1 MAYLDFEHSYVGQL
15 RKAVGN
21 RRLITPAARAV
32 IFNSEGQVLLVR
44 RSDNGEWV
52 MPAGSMELGESIY
65 DCLKR
70 EVREE
75 AGLEVLS
82 ARPMAMYTAP
92 RYHFTNAYGGEHQMF
107 TVVFLVEDWTGEV
120 QKETDE
126 TVDARFFDLDD
137 LPPIPALFQET
148 LEDVQAFTG
157 ELILK

>member
-1 MAYLDFEHSYVGQL
+1 MAYLDFEHSYVGRL
-15 RKAVGN
+15 RKAFGS

-32 IFNSEGQVLLVR
+32 IFNQQGQVLLVR
-44 RSDNGEWV
+44 RSDNSEWV
-52 MPAGSMELGESIY
+52 MPAGSIELGESIY

-82 ARPMAMYTAP
+82 ARPIALYTDP
-92 RYHFTNAYGGEHQMF
+92 RYNFTNAFGGEHQMF
-107 TVVFLVEDWTGEV
+107 TVVFLVEEWTGEI

-126 TVDARFFDLDD
+126 TVDARFFDQDD

-148 LEDVQAFTG
+148 LEDAKAFTG

>member
-15 RKAVGN
+15 RKLVGN
-21 RRLITPAARAV
+21 RMLITPAARAV
-32 IFNSEGQVLLVR
+32 IFNQQGQLLLVR

-52 MPAGSMELGESIY
+52 MPAGSIELGESIY
-65 DCLKR
+65 DCLIR

-82 ARPMAMYTAP
+82 ARPIALYTAP
-92 RYHFTNAYGGEHQMF
+92 RYHFTNTFGNEHQMF
-107 TVVFLVEDWTGEV
+107 TVVFLVEEWTGEI

-137 LPPIPALFQET
+137 LPPIPPLFQET
-148 LEDVQAFTG
+148 LEDVKAYNG